1 MTSLLSLLGLAAG
14 CDKQRETLAS
24 AIQPRNAQQVTASAN
39 QKLAE
44 GKFNEARTE
53 AESFLAANQDPTGQL
68 AWTLAKACAQ
78 LGDPDAAIKYA
89 GQAVAAHAVSS
100 VDVMAEPMLEPV
112 RTDIRLVALAAGT
125 ADTAGSPSQPP
136 PAGTPAPQQAAA
148 TSATIG
154 ANGVEAKAGSVS
166 VKLPD

>member
-1 MTSLLSLLGLAAG
+1 MLSLLGLAAG

-24 AIQPRNAQQVTASAN
+24 AIQPRNAQQVSASAN
-39 QKLAE
+39 QKLAD
-44 GKFNEARTE
+44 GKFKDARTE
-53 AESFLAANQDPTGQL
+53 AESFLAGSQDPTGQL

-78 LGDPDAAIKYA
+78 LGDHDAAINYA
-89 GQAVAAHAVSS
+89 GQAVASHAVAS
-100 VDVMAEPMLEPV
+100 VDLMAEPMLEPV

-125 ADTAGSPSQPP
+125 AGTANNAS
-136 PAGTPAPQQAAA
+136 QQAPATGQQPAA
-148 TSATIG
+148 STSATIG